1 MQIGSESPSRHPVEF
16 KTEEAE
22 FAFCTN
28 SYPALRRITC
38 RLDCETVT
46 LRGRVPTY
54 YLKQLAIAEAKK
66 LAGVTQVIDCL
77 DVDE

>member
-1 MQIGSESPSRHPVEF
+1 MQISSESPLQHPVDLE
-16 KTEEAE
+16 TEEAE
-22 FAFCTN
+22 FAFCSN
-28 SYPALRRITC
+28 SHPALRRITC
-38 RLDCETVT
+38 RLNCETVT